1 MAIRMRKKQIFLCFC
16 FVWVVNVLHAVPDD
30 LEIIVEEKP
39 DVCDD
44 FSSIGDTVHVDYTG
58 MLPDGRIFDSSLQEG
73 RGPLK
78 FQLGTGK
85 LIKGWE
91 RGIQGMCVGEKRKLI
106 IPPHLGYG
114 NKGIDGAIPPNSM
127 LYFQIHLINLERPSV
142 INQLQN
148 VLNFSVWPL
157 GLLLI
162 VYYLYNKINTA
173 IAKELERKPDRKS
186 KKKR

>member
-1 MAIRMRKKQIFLCFC
+1 
-16 FVWVVNVLHAVPDD
+16 
-30 LEIIVEEKP
+30 
-39 DVCDD
+39 
-44 FSSIGDTVHVDYTG
+44 
-58 MLPDGRIFDSSLQEG
+58 
-73 RGPLK
+73 
-78 FQLGTGK
+78 
-85 LIKGWE
+85 
-91 RGIQGMCVGEKRKLI
+91 
-106 IPPHLGYG
+106 
-114 NKGIDGAIPPNSM
+114 M

-157 GLLLI
+157 GLFLI